1 MVQHW
6 LFVNTNFHYLFH
18 LNGKQSSD
26 QEVGCGFFEIP
37 IKISLAITGIS
48 KQQITYKCDT
58 QAVCKY

>member
-1 MVQHW
+1 MAQHW
-6 LFVNTNFHYLFH
+6 LFVNNNFHYLFH

-26 QEVGCGFFEIP
+26 QVGCGFIYIP
-37 IKISLAITGIS
+37 TKISFAITGIS